1 MENKQT
7 FRSSNI
13 SSIFISTSIAM
24 TVSELAGVLTGLID
38 GMISGRFLESCRR
51 STLLQYF

>member
-1 MENKQT
+1 MEKKQT